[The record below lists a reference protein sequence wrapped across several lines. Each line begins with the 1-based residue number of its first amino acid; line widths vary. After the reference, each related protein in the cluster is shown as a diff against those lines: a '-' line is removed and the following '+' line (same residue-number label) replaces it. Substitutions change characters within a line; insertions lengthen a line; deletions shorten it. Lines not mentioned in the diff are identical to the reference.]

1 MLQDLFS
8 RSLSRLKASPHVAD
22 LDAFSTFLLAGDYS
36 RLTRRRHVRHLSRVL
51 DAATRAPLDDVSNA
65 NLRSFFE
72 GWPGKGYRGT
82 ERLFH
87 HFLSDRGRLT
97 NGEDCEPRFRLKR
110 QYLDR
115 LRDLRGLAPRTLA
128 YIDWS
133 LTDFLT
139 RCLAPD
145 DTAASI
151 TTEAVETYF
160 RTRGSQIGRRTF
172 RHVVGA
178 VRGFLRYGHECGVLP
193 DPLHRFELPRSFR
206 FEQPPR
212 AVPWPQ
218 IEAMLAS
225 IDRSTFVGDRD
236 HAMLHLLAWYG
247 LRPAE
252 VAALTVSSVDW
263 QAGTLAVCQSKT
275 RSILLLPLAATTV
288 GILHDHAAMRR
299 PAPHTEFFLCGQ
311 APYGPLSCSL
321 VSTRFK
327 LHARRTGLPIAEAS
341 AYALRHSFAM
351 RLLAAGVGIEA
362 IGDLMGHRGVS
373 STSAYLRIQS
383 DMLRAVALDVP
394 GKGERA

>member
-1 MLQDLFS
+1 MLQDLFT
-8 RSLSRLKASPHVAD
+8 RALPRLKASPHVAD

-51 DAATRAPLDDVSNA
+51 YAAIDAPLNSLSRADV
-65 NLRSFFE
+65 RSLFD
-72 GWPGKGYRGT
+72 GWSGKGYRGT
-82 ERLFH
+82 ERLFQS
-87 HFLSDRGRLT
+87 FLSDHGRLT
-97 NGEDCEPRFRLKR
+97 GKEAYEPRFQLKAR
-110 QYLDR
+110 YLDR

-139 RCLAPD
+139 RCLAAD
-145 DTAASI
+145 ETAAAI
-151 TTEAVETYF
+151 TTDVVETYF
-160 RTRGSQIGRRTF
+160 RTRAPQLARRTF

-178 VRGFLRYGHECGVLP
+178 VRGFLHYGHEQGIWEH
-193 DPLHRFELPRSFR
+193 PLHRFELPRSFR

-212 AVPWPQ
+212 AVPWSQ
-218 IEAMLAS
+218 IEALLAT

-236 HAMLHLLAWYG
+236 HAMLHLMAWYG
-247 LRPAE
+247 LRPSE
-252 VAALTVSSVDW
+252 VTALTLGAVDW
-263 QAGTLAVCQSKT
+263 RTGTLAVYQPKTRSTLLLPLSAGTLA
-275 RSILLLPLAATTV
+275 ILR
-288 GILHDHAAMRR
+288 DHAAMRR
-299 PAPHTEFFLCGQ
+299 PSPHAEFFLCGQ

-321 VSTRFK
+321 VSARFK
-327 LHARRTGLPIAEAS
+327 LHARRTGLPIAEGS

-383 DMLRAVALDVP
+383 DMLRAIALDVP
-394 GKGERA
+394 GREVRS